1 MGMAVTGIILMMA
14 RWLPVCRH
22 SWRYWREGIM
32 KYVCKYAPVEILS
45 GFDLD
50 YELINQAVE
59 NFELADRVIHSNVCS
74 FSRALIE
81 SRLKNGEEPLIL
93 TSCCDSIERTADV
106 LREQG
111 QRVFM
116 LNLPHNNDRSAK
128 LIYQAELLKFIDEV
142 SRFTGR
148 QFNPEK
154 FCTAF
159 RAQEKTD
166 GPCISVMGAR
176 LSAELL
182 EFIKRESPLPVKNN
196 SCTGPR
202 YLPEPPVGEN
212 MTGSIEKLTDWYAG
226 VLLSQTPCRRMNDIG
241 PRRGLIDG
249 PDLQG
254 IIYNTVSFCDFYGF
268 EYARIKETLQI
279 PVLKIESDYTTAG
292 SGQMKTRL
300 QAFFENMVRAKS
312 EAGGT
317 AVNTGDSESKNSI
330 SQTGTAAVT
339 KGYYAG
345 IDSGSTSTNVVIID
359 NNRNIIS
366 TAVIPTGPR
375 VAESAQRA
383 LEEALHKGGIQRKQ
397 INNIVSTGYGRARID
412 FRSRDLTEITCHAR
426 GACFLNPGVRTVI
439 DIGGQDSKVI
449 RLDEAGNVV
458 NFAMNDKCAAGTGR
472 FIEMMARSL
481 ELTLGKMSSYGLE
494 WDEEITISSMCTVF
508 AQSEVVSLIAEG
520 KEVEDIVHGLNR
532 SVASRVIALGRRIG
546 LEEKIMMSGGVA
558 KNTGVVQALE
568 KKLGTKI
575 TISAQ
580 PDICGALGAA
590 LIAGDAAK

>member
-50 YELINQAVE
+50 YELINQTVE

-116 LNLPHNNDRSAK
+116 LNLPHNNDHSAK
-128 LIYQAELLKFIDEV
+128 LIYKEELLKFIDEV
-142 SRFTGR
+142 SCFSGR
-148 QFNPEK
+148 QFNLEK
-154 FCTAF
+154 FCAAF
-159 RAQEKTD
+159 RAQGKTD

-176 LSAELL
+176 LSPELL

-196 SCTGPR
+196 TCTEPR
-202 YLPEPPVGEN
+202 SLPEPPADED
-212 MTGSIEKLTDWYAG
+212 MTGSIEKLIGWYAG
-226 VLLSQTPCRRMNDIG
+226 VLLSQIPCMRMNDIG
-241 PRRGLIDG
+241 SRKELITD

-268 EYARIKETLQI
+268 EYARIKENLNL

-300 QAFFENMVRAKS
+300 QAFFENMAGAKS
-312 EAGGT
+312 DTGGT
-317 AVNTGDSESKNSI
+317 AGNTGDTETRKSI
-330 SQTGTAAVT
+330 YQTRTAAVT

-359 NNRNIIS
+359 NGRNIIS

-375 VAESAQRA
+375 V
-383 LEEALHKGGIQRKQ
+383 
-397 INNIVSTGYGRARID
+397 
-412 FRSRDLTEITCHAR
+412 
-426 GACFLNPGVRTVI
+426 
-439 DIGGQDSKVI
+439 
-449 RLDEAGNVV
+449 
-458 NFAMNDKCAAGTGR
+458 
-472 FIEMMARSL
+472 
-481 ELTLGKMSSYGLE
+481 
-494 WDEEITISSMCTVF
+494 
-508 AQSEVVSLIAEG
+508 
-520 KEVEDIVHGLNR
+520 
-532 SVASRVIALGRRIG
+532 
-546 LEEKIMMSGGVA
+546 
-558 KNTGVVQALE
+558 
-568 KKLGTKI
+568 
-575 TISAQ
+575 
-580 PDICGALGAA
+580 
-590 LIAGDAAK
+590 